1 MAGAV
6 FLSYAS
12 QDADAAR
19 EVCEALRSAGVEA
32 WFDQSELRGGD
43 AWDQSIRRQIK
54 ACALFVPIVSAN
66 TQARREGYFRLE
78 WKLAE
83 DRSHLMA
90 QGTPFILPICV
101 DDTKDW
107 EALVPDSFTAVQW
120 TRLPGGRGAEAF
132 AVRVQQIL
140 RGEGGPAAALPS
152 PPAALAPPPAREAA
166 RQRRRIRWW
175 MVAAMILGAIV
186 LERRL
191 RPQRSPQE
199 AARAVS
205 LAESIASAVDRSED
219 QRTAAAADASAGRQ
233 LVARARAMSLDKY
246 NSTADDFA
254 AAESLLKQALALDP
268 NDAEAWAASSQLNT
282 AFNRRGF
289 DFSPAR
295 AEAARSQAERA
306 LKLAPDSVEALYAF
320 ARWQRD
326 PAVAEKTY
334 REVLRRAPNHAG
346 ALGSMGSIGDYTD
359 RLQEALAFDERLAL
373 QPDNLPLARY
383 EEFLA
388 YFHRSYFSE
397 AERCV
402 RASIAAM
409 PSVNSVA
416 GLGILL
422 LTSRG
427 DPPAA
432 LATLAAIPVA
442 ERGDHR
448 AVWVTAYAHL
458 LARQPKEALKD
469 LDWLSDDY
477 IQDNWYAGPKA
488 YWVGRAQ
495 TQAGRPEAAR
505 IAFETGLAVVD
516 ERLKAERGSVRLH
529 SARGELLAWLG
540 RTEEAAHE
548 ARTTAELTPE
558 DEEFYWFGSVVRT
571 YAVLG
576 RADEAFRLLQRMQP
590 PPGTDVGWP
599 LTPALLRL
607 DPLWDKL
614 RGDARFR
621 ALLADRPPVAAPE
634 AKK

>member
-140 RGEGGPAAALPS
+140 RGEGGPAAAGRPQPATNAS
-152 PPAALAPPPAREAA
+152 PTGEAG
-166 RQRRRIRWW
+166 RKRRRIRWW

-590 PPGTDVGWP
+590 PPGTAVGWP